1 MKTID
6 REHIK
11 IPAGL
16 TAPQTIDVFCFLVS
30 RGKITDNQA
39 RDLLNCNRIAAR
51 VWDLRHRFGVEI
63 KSENKS
69 RKNRR
74 GQTKTYAL
82 YTLLH
87 PEEYRK

>member
-6 REHIK
+6 REHII

-16 TAPQTIDVFCFLVS
+16 TAPQTIDVFCYLVS

-39 RDLLNCNRIAAR
+39 RDDLNCNRIAAR
-51 VWDLRHRFGVEI
+51 VWDLRHAGIDISGKMV
-63 KSENKS
+63 S
-69 RKNRR
+69 RKNRK
-74 GQTKTYAL
+74 GQTKTHMV
-82 YTLLH
+82 YTLEH